1 MFSHEQTLTDSTES
15 SITTRD
21 RQPIAPHTKESSRE
35 ERPMTSNWLGV
46 SLIMLGFGVALIAIL
61 GPLILDLIHYH
72 LSDDVL
78 GQVVGG
84 DAVALFLIA
93 PVSIG
98 IGVLALRRHR
108 AAPLLALGPALFA
121 AYIYFQMSMSDPALH
136 SGNSEN
142 FFFLH
147 VGLVVLA
154 GLIAVGA
161 WQRIDPTAL
170 PTIPRRMRLGY
181 GWLTLAMAA
190 FLVLGLHL
198 PGLIGVWTGNPP
210 PSVADAPT
218 AFWLVKVMDFSIVL
232 PALLGTAIGALRDKP
247 WAGRALY
254 ASVTWFAL
262 LGSSVAGMA
271 VVMQV
276 RDDPEASLANVLVM
290 SAASLLWIGLA
301 TVLYRPMF
309 KRR

>member
-1 MFSHEQTLTDSTES
+1 MTRPHQT
-15 SITTRD
+15 
-21 RQPIAPHTKESSRE
+21 IAPHTEKSTAETRKG
-35 ERPMTSNWLGV
+35 TW
-46 SLIMLGFGVALIAIL
+46 FGMALIVLGSGIALNAIL
-61 GPLILDLIHYH
+61 GPFVLDVIQYH

-93 PVSIG
+93 PVSITV
-98 IGVLALRRHR
+98 GVLALRRHR
-108 AAPLLALGPALFA
+108 AAPLLSLGPALFA

-136 SGNSEN
+136 PGNSEN

-154 GLIAVGA
+154 GLVTAGA
-161 WQRIDPTAL
+161 WQRIDPAAL

-181 GWLTLAMAA
+181 GWLTLGMAA

-198 PGLIGVWTGNPP
+198 PGLIGVWTGDPP
-210 PSVADAPT
+210 PSVSDAPT

-232 PALLGTAIGALRDKP
+232 PALLATAIGALRNAP
-247 WAGRALY
+247 WASRAVY

-276 RDDPEASLANVLVM
+276 SDDPEASLANVVVM
-290 SAASLLWIGLA
+290 LAASLLWIGLA
-301 TVLYRPMF
+301 VVLYRPMF
-309 KRR
+309 NNRDRMVS